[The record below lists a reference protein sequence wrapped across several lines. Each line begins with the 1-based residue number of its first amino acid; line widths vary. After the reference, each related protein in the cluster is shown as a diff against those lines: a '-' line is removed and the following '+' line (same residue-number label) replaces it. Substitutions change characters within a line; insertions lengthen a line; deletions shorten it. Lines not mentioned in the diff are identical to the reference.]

1 MELVMDL
8 PDEAAELFRVPPED
22 FIVERDALVQRLRAD
37 GRDEDATAVKALRKP
52 TTLVWALNQL
62 AAREPDALAALF
74 EAGRD
79 LRAAQQAALAGK
91 ASGAEE
97 LRVTTAARRDAV
109 ARARDAAVAILDEA
123 GHRGPGQADAIASA
137 LEAAS
142 IDTAAGAAL
151 ASGTLEKAP
160 SAAGLGFGEL
170 PTMTAVPGSGG
181 GKAKPPAPD
190 TPRQRREREAART
203 RARNRRAAADRLARQ
218 LVDARERVT
227 ALERDHAAAEAEALA
242 AETDAERVERDLQD

>member
-1 MELVMDL
+1 MGL
-8 PDEAAELFRVPPED
+8 PDEAAELFRVPPEG
-22 FIVERDALVQRLRAD
+22 FIAERDAAVQRLRAE
-37 GRDEDATAVKALRKP
+37 GRDDDATAVKALRKP

-62 AAREPDALAALF
+62 AAREPDTLAALF

-91 ASGAEE
+91 SSGAEE
-97 LRVTTAARRDAV
+97 LRVTTAARREAV
-109 ARARDAAVAILDEA
+109 ARARDAAVAILEEA

-142 IDTAAGAAL
+142 TDTTAGAAL
-151 ASGTLEKAP
+151 ASGTLVKAP

-170 PTMTAVPGSGG
+170 PTMTAVPGGG
-181 GKAKPPAPD
+181 GRKEAPAPD
-190 TPRQRREREAART
+190 TARRRREREAAQT

-218 LVDARERVT
+218 LADARERVT
-227 ALERDHAAAEAEALA
+227 ALQRDHAAAEAEALA
-242 AETDAERVERDLQD
+242 AETEAERAEHDQDD

>member
-1 MELVMDL
+1 M
-8 PDEAAELFRVPPED
+8 
-22 FIVERDALVQRLRAD
+22 
-37 GRDEDATAVKALRKP
+37 
-52 TTLVWALNQL
+52 WALNQL
-62 AAREPDALAALF
+62 ASREPDALAALF

-91 ASGAEE
+91 PSGAEE

-142 IDTAAGAAL
+142 TDTAAGAAL
-151 ASGTLEKAP
+151 ASGTLVKAP

-170 PTMTAVPGSGG
+170 PTMTAVPGGGG
-181 GKAKPPAPD
+181 GKATPAPD
-190 TPRQRREREAART
+190 TARRRREREAART

-218 LVDARERVT
+218 LADARERVT
-227 ALERDHAAAEAEALA
+227 GLERDHAAAEAEALA
-242 AETDAERVERDLQD
+242 AETEAERAEREPDD